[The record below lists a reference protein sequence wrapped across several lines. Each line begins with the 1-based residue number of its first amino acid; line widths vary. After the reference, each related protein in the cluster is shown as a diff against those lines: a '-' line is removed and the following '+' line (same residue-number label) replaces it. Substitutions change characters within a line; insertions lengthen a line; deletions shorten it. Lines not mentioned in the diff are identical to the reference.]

1 MCIQNQVHK
10 KITQSHMILTIH
22 IYVYTGRAIH
32 LQNLLV
38 LSLKGTKYY
47 LSVIQEAIIKYQTMN
62 KLFWIERCSTY
73 HYSCIIHHII
83 YDYKFL
89 LFCYY
94 S

>member
-10 KITQSHMILTIH
+10 KNHTKSYDPDHTH
-22 IYVYTGRAIH
+22 ICIYRQGNP
-32 LQNLLV
+32 LKNLFV

-62 KLFWIERCSTY
+62 KLFWIEGCSTY
-73 HYSCIIHHII
+73 HYSCIIHHIV
-83 YDYKFL
+83 YDYEFL

>member
-10 KITQSHMILTIH
+10 KNHTKSYDPDHTH

-32 LQNLLV
+32 LKMYLF
-38 LSLKGTKYY
+38 SLKGTKYY

-62 KLFWIERCSTY
+62 KLFWIDRCSTY

-83 YDYKFL
+83 YDYEFL

>member
-10 KITQSHMILTIH
+10 KNHTKSYDPDHTH
-22 IYVYTGRAIH
+22 ICIYRQGNPFK
-32 LQNLLV
+32 NLFV

-47 LSVIQEAIIKYQTMN
+47 LSEIQEAIIKYQTMN

-73 HYSCIIHHII
+73 HYSCIIHHIV
-83 YDYKFL
+83 YDYEFL

>member
-10 KITQSHMILTIH
+10 DNHTKSYDPDHTH
-22 IYVYTGRAIH
+22 ICIYRQGNP
-32 LQNLLV
+32 LKNLFV

-62 KLFWIERCSTY
+62 KLFWIEGCSTY
-73 HYSCIIHHII
+73 HYSCIIHHIV
-83 YDYKFL
+83 YDYEFL